1 MERKL
6 KMSIFMNILIFVL
19 SLIST
24 IFMLVGFKFM
34 GDDIVFAATKIEAFK
49 FYTVDSNILM
59 GLVALFFACLELKK
73 LLGKIDKIPTY
84 AYVLKLVGTVGVTLT
99 FLTTVLYLG
108 PIISTGF
115 FSLFKNSN
123 LFYHLVIPI
132 LSIITFVLFE
142 NTDKL
147 KLKHTF
153 IGIVTM
159 VIYSIFYTLS
169 VLLHIENGKVIQ
181 GYDWYGFV
189 KNGLS
194 SVYIVTPLMLLF
206 TYVYRNFVIINNI
219 RNSTKLNSSK

>member
-6 KMSIFMNILIFVL
+6 KMSIFMNVLIFVL

-24 IFMLVGFKFM
+24 IFMLVGFRFM

-73 LLGKIDKIPTY
+73 ILGKIDEIPTY

-115 FSLFKNSN
+115 LSLFKNSN

-169 VLLHIENGKVIQ
+169 VVLHIENGKVIQ

-189 KNGLS
+189 RNGLS
-194 SVYIVTPLMLLF
+194 SVYIVTPVMLLF
-206 TYVYRNFVIINNI
+206 TYLISFGLYFLNKKINNVKI
-219 RNSTKLNSSK
+219 N

>member
-6 KMSIFMNILIFVL
+6 KMSIFMNVLIFVL

-34 GDDIVFAATKIEAFK
+34 GDEIVFAATKIEAFK

-73 LLGKIDKIPTY
+73 ILGKIDEIPTY

-169 VLLHIENGKVIQ
+169 VVLHIENGKVIQ

-189 KNGLS
+189 RNGLS

-206 TYVYRNFVIINNI
+206 TYLISFGLYFFNK
-219 RNSTKLNSSK
+219 KLNNAKSDK